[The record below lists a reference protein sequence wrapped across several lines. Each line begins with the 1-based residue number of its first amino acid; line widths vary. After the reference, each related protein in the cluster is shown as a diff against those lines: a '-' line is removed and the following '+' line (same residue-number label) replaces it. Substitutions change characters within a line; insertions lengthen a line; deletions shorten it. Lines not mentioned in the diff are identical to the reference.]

1 MSYIQN
7 YEMFERLNLQKY
19 SNMLRSRKS
28 IKNKTFSHRL
38 YLLCTIRQIGVG
50 YVSVE
55 RVDVCRICL
64 FLFISISLFV

>member
-28 IKNKTFSHRL
+28 IKNKT
-38 YLLCTIRQIGVG
+38 LCTIRQIGVG